1 MKTTNTKEIIADKN
15 LIAYCGLYCGACR
28 SYVSG
33 KCPGCKENVKATWC
47 KVRTCGMEN
56 NFQSCADCTSISLK
70 DCKKYNSF
78 ISKAFGFVFNSDR
91 AACIERIK
99 VLGYDGFAVEM
110 AASKKQTIPR
120 KG

>member
-1 MKTTNTKEIIADKN
+1 MDTTNKREIIADKN
-15 LIAYCGLYCGACR
+15 LIAFCGLYCGACR
-28 SYVSG
+28 SYLSG
-33 KCPGCKENVKATWC
+33 KCPGCRENMKATWC

-56 NFQSCADCTSISLK
+56 NFQSCADCTLIPLK

-99 VLGYDGFAVEM
+99 VLGYEGFAVEM
-110 AASKKQTIPR
+110 ATTKKQTIQR
-120 KG
+120 KA